1 MSDEKR
7 TFQVGEKI
15 RAVRERKGYTLKMV
29 AQRAGVSE
37 SLISQI
43 ERNKVSP
50 AIDTLLS
57 IADALEL
64 DLEYLFSGYRQQR
77 PVRLIA
83 AEERARIDE
92 NGVIYEEV
100 VHANE
105 GDGLHAMEAYYVTMP
120 PGTET
125 RRGFYGHAGR
135 EFGVIVQGTAELQ
148 YGSSVYTLKEGDS
161 VSFSSDAPHT
171 IANRGEETLR
181 AFWVV
186 TPPQRFF

>member
-1 MSDEKR
+1 MTAEKR
-7 TFQVGEKI
+7 VFQVGEKI
-15 RAVRERKGYTLKMV
+15 RAVRERKGYTLRMV
-29 AQRAGVSE
+29 ARRAGVSE
-37 SLISQI
+37 SLVSQI

-77 PVRLIA
+77 PVKLIT
-83 AEERARIDE
+83 AEERARVE
-92 NGVIYEEV
+92 ESGVIYEEV
-100 VHANE
+100 VRANE
-105 GDGLHAMEAYYVTMP
+105 GDGAHAMEAYYVTMP
-120 PGTET
+120 PSTQT
-125 RRGFYGHAGR
+125 QRGSYGHTGR

-148 YGSSVYTLKEGDS
+148 YGSFVYTLKEGDS

-171 IANRGEETLR
+171 LANRSEETLR

-186 TPPQRFF
+186 TPPRSFF

>member
-1 MSDEKR
+1 MAAER
-7 TFQVGEKI
+7 RAFRMGEKI
-15 RAVRERKGYTLKMV
+15 RAVRERKGYTLKAV
-29 AQRAGVSE
+29 ARRAGVSE

-43 ERNKVSP
+43 ERDKVSP

-64 DLEYLFSGYRQQR
+64 DLEYLFSGYRQHR
-77 PVRLIA
+77 PVRLIT
-83 AEERARIDE
+83 AEERARVDE

-105 GDGLHAMEAYYVTMP
+105 GDGAHAMEAFYLTVP
-120 PGTET
+120 PGAET
-125 RRGFYGHAGR
+125 RRGSYGHTGR
-135 EFGVIVQGTAELQ
+135 EFGVIVQGTGELQ
-148 YGSSVYTLKEGDS
+148 YGSSVYTLREGDS

-171 IANRGEETLR
+171 LANKGEETLR
-181 AFWVV
+181 AFWVA

>member
-1 MSDEKR
+1 MAAER
-7 TFQVGEKI
+7 RAFHVGEKI
-15 RAVRERKGYTLKMV
+15 RAVRERKGYTLRTV

-64 DLEYLFSGYRQQR
+64 DLEYLFSGYRQHR

-92 NGVIYEEV
+92 NGIIYEEV
-100 VHANE
+100 VHPNE
-105 GDGLHAMEAYYVTMP
+105 GDGAHALEAYYLTVP
-120 PGTET
+120 PGGET
-125 RRGFYGHAGR
+125 RRGSYGHAGR
-135 EFGVIVQGTAELQ
+135 EFGIIVQGTGELH
-148 YGSSVYTLKEGDS
+148 YGNSVYTLRQGDS

-171 IANRGEETLR
+171 LANRGEEPLR

-186 TPPQRFF
+186 TPPQRFW

>member
-1 MSDEKR
+1 MAEKR
-7 TFQVGEKI
+7 SFLIGEKI
-15 RAVRERKGYTLKMV
+15 RAVRERKGYTLKIV

-57 IADALEL
+57 IADALEI
-64 DLEYLFSGYRQQR
+64 DLEYLFSGYRQHR
-77 PVRLIA
+77 PVHLIT
-83 AEERARIDE
+83 AEERARVEE

-100 VHANE
+100 VHPNE
-105 GDGLHAMEAYYVTMP
+105 GDGIHAMEAYYVTMP
-120 PGTET
+120 PGTQT
-125 RRGFYGHAGR
+125 RRGSYGHTGR
-135 EFGVIVQGTAELQ
+135 EFGIIIQGAAELQ

-161 VSFSSDAPHT
+161 VSFSSDAPHV
-171 IANRGEETLR
+171 IANNGEKPLR

>member
-1 MSDEKR
+1 MSDER
-7 TFQVGEKI
+7 RVFQVGEKI
-15 RAVRERKGYTLKMV
+15 RAVRERKGYTLKTV

-64 DLEYLFSGYRQQR
+64 DLEYLFSGYRQHR
-77 PVRLIA
+77 PVRLITA
-83 AEERARIDE
+83 AERARVEE

-100 VHANE
+100 VHAND
-105 GDGLHAMEAYYVTMP
+105 GDGVHAMEAYYVAIP

-125 RRGFYGHAGR
+125 RRGFYGHTGR
-135 EFGVIVQGTAELQ
+135 EFGIIIQGTGELQ
-148 YGSSVYTLKEGDS
+148 YGSSSYMLKEGDS

-171 IANRGEETLR
+171 IANRGEEVLL

-186 TPPQRFF
+186 TPPQRFL

>member
-43 ERNKVSP
+43 ERKKVSP

-125 RRGFYGHAGR
+125 RRGFYGHTGR
-135 EFGVIVQGTAELQ
+135 EFGIIIQGTAELQ
-148 YGSSVYTLKEGDS
+148 YGCATYKLKQGDS